1 VNGLK
6 RESKELVVEEKYGY
20 EMKKNQADTYFNLF
34 LLSTSYLITKP
45 YLWCSTT
52 IFFRFCFSC
61 FWCNFMVFLH
71 FWILSVI
78 ACGGCFSKIGADL
91 ILFLSIEVI

>member
-45 YLWCSTT
+45 YL
-52 IFFRFCFSC
+52 
-61 FWCNFMVFLH
+61 
-71 FWILSVI
+71 
-78 ACGGCFSKIGADL
+78 
-91 ILFLSIEVI
+91 